1 MNNFK
6 LKKTS
11 IKVIPFGSASQNYF
25 ISVKDALS
33 VLLET
38 EEHFAN
44 VMFYVIKDNV
54 TNIISRDLAIQ
65 LRLLTLHNKA
75 TSKINSPA
83 LSTNNIYLDNVSKNK
98 VTEKL
103 FSKNHKGLEGV
114 GKYNK
119 DQVLKLK

>member
-44 VMFYVIKDNV
+44 VLFYVIKDNV

-65 LRLLTLHNKA
+65 LRLLTLKFK
-75 TSKINSPA
+75 SKINSPA